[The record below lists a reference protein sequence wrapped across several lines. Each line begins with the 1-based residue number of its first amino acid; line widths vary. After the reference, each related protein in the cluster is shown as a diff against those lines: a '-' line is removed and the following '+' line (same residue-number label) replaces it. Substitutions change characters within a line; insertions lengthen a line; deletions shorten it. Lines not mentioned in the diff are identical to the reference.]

1 MTAAALS
8 GFAVGAAVGSIP
20 FAWLLHR
27 MATGRDLRG
36 EGSGNPGATNLER
49 VDGKA
54 WGTAALA
61 LDAGKGAA
69 AVLIA
74 GRLAGDAAGA
84 PAALGA
90 VLGHVFSPWLMG
102 RGGKGVATAAGAYAV
117 LAPLAT
123 AAAFAVFALAL
134 AVTRFVSLGSVLGAL
149 ALPIAVGLLGPDRR
163 TAVAAGAIAALIT
176 WRHRGNFARMRAGT
190 EPRLSRRQPGGG
202 GASR

>member
-1 MTAAALS
+1 MTTAAL
-8 GFAVGAAVGSIP
+8 GGLAVGAAAGSIP

-27 MATGRDLRG
+27 MATGRDLRT

-49 VDGKA
+49 SDGLV
-54 WGTAALA
+54 WGAAALA
-61 LDAGKGAA
+61 LDAGKGAT

-74 GRLAGDAAGA
+74 RRLAGDAACA

-102 RGGKGVATAAGAYAV
+102 RGGKGVATAAGAFAV
-117 LAPLAT
+117 LAPPAT
-123 AAAFAVFALAL
+123 AAALAVFALAL
-134 AVTRFVSLGSVLGAL
+134 AVTRFVSLGSVLGAA
-149 ALPIAVGLLGPDRR
+149 ALPVAVSILGPDGRS
-163 TAVAAGAIAALIT
+163 AVVAAAIALLIA

-190 EPRLSRRQPGGG
+190 EPRLRRQQPGGG